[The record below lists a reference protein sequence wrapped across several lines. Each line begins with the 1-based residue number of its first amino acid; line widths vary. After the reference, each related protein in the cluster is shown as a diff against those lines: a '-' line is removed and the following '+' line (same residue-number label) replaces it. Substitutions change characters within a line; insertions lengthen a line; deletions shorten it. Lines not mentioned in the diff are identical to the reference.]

1 MLNRF
6 LTGHNSGLLFP
17 IAFFTILT
25 SFFFTIGCAPKLT
38 PAEYKGEQLHFG
50 QGGGFTGDVNYF
62 ILLDDGRVFKKEVR
76 DSSYIL
82 YDTWK
87 KTFVDQMFSNY
98 QSLALEKTEFYH
110 PGNLYYF
117 IEKHS
122 RNVPVHRISWGQ
134 SGYTPEPNIVSF
146 YNLLYKST
154 KQKS

>member
-6 LTGHNSGLLFP
+6 LTRRCARLLYPVSFSFVLMLLFS
-17 IAFFTILT
+17 
-25 SFFFTIGCAPKLT
+25 SFGCASKLT
-38 PAEYKGEQLHFG
+38 PLEYKGDQLHFG

-87 KTFVDQMFSNY
+87 KTFVDQMFLNY
-98 QSLALEKTEFYH
+98 ESLALEKTDFYH

-117 IEKHS
+117 IEKHT
-122 RNVPVHRISWGQ
+122 RNLPVHRISWGQ
-134 SGYTPEPNIVSF
+134 SGYTPDENIVTF